1 MWGRRSGSFS
11 PTCGYIK
18 NRSPEMMSIFV
29 TYVNI
34 RNKNYL
40 KLTIGYLN
48 SPQGEVV
55 PYHAL
60 AIAIFKNGVFNFK
73 KIIKKDYSD
82 FSNVTF
88 VPCSSIDTT
97 HSTVSP
103 FSKLYKSLIIFG
115 IDVDNVPPVDWTL
128 VLYFNFIPPY
138 IHLIIFII
146 IYLVI
151 LSYKF

>member
-18 NRSPEMMSIFV
+18 NRTPEMMNIFV
-29 TYVNI
+29 TYDNI
-34 RNKNYL
+34 RIKNYL
-40 KLTIGYLN
+40 KLTISYLN

-55 PYHAL
+55 PYHTL
-60 AIAIFKNGVFNFK
+60 AIAILKNGVFNLK
-73 KIIKKDYSD
+73 KIIKKDYSN
-82 FSNVTF
+82 FSNVTL
-88 VPCSSIDTT
+88 VPCSSMDTT

-103 FSKLYKSLIIFG
+103 FSRLYKSLIVFG
-115 IDVDNVPPVDWTL
+115 MDVDNVPPVDWTF
-128 VLYFNFIPPY
+128 VRYFNFIPPY

-151 LSYKF
+151 L